1 MVKIPTLHSLY
12 LAEDKKE
19 DTLVK
24 EKQIR
29 ALFIPPVP
37 KNVVQ
42 TKMEESSFLLSWIK
56 HQKWV
61 TTAAAAAV

>member
-12 LAEDKKE
+12 LAEDKNE

-42 TKMEESSFLLSWIK
+42 TKMEESSFLLS
-56 HQKWV
+56 
-61 TTAAAAAV
+61 